1 MKRPIRNMYS
11 QYYTLAISIM
21 FYGVQVRGHQTCSQK
36 EVFNGNGNG
45 GGGGGGG
52 GYNQQYQ
59 QQQQQ
64 HPAQQQGQ
72 GGCCGQQAQQH
83 PTQQSYAPQS
93 NSIGNE

>member
-1 MKRPIRNMYS
+1 MYS

-36 EVFNGNGNG
+36 EVFNGNGN